1 MNVFAEPLMPTR
13 TLSLRSGSGRSG
25 STSSCSYPL
34 SVQVHQ
40 LELILTISLLQ
51 GTPAANVSKEDFLL
65 ALEVRRRL
73 LQSFKYRK
81 SICQIIFRL
90 YDEDGNGVVTEK
102 EIRQISS
109 IIQVPRSVPQY
120 SHTVLQEP
128 DFRTKFDDGV
138 LLVLDEV
145 DAADK
150 EK

>member
-1 MNVFAEPLMPTR
+1 M
-13 TLSLRSGSGRSG
+13 
-25 STSSCSYPL
+25 
-34 SVQVHQ
+34 
-40 LELILTISLLQ
+40 
-51 GTPAANVSKEDFLL
+51 L

-90 YDEDGNGVVTEK
+90 YDEDGNGVVTGK

-109 IIQVPRSVPQY
+109 IIQVPQSAPQY
-120 SHTVLQEP
+120 SNKVLQEP